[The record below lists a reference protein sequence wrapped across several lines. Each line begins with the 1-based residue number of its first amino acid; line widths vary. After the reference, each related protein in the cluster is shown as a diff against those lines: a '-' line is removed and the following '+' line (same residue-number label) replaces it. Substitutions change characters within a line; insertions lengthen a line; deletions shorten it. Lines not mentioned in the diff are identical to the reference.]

1 MIPTESNYAE
11 WFACSAR
18 YYLLREGYAFLTF
31 ALGQVAEPGF
41 PAARLVAEDNRLVG
55 LRFVRPV
62 ETAPGQRIS
71 AYAGDAA
78 PIEKIADAD
87 AGWLLYALPQ
97 STDPFDQQLAH
108 QKVLFAGAG
117 EVEFAGGEL
126 VPGGGVNFKQLIA
139 AIEAGTVGRAVPVG
153 WTAADLVEAADG
165 RSATMYLVVN
175 GHARI
180 VFALWGSVGR

>member
-31 ALGQVAEPGF
+31 ALGQVVEPGF
-41 PAARLVAEDNRLVG
+41 PATRLVAEGNRFVG

-78 PIEKIADAD
+78 PIERIADAD

-97 STDPFDQQLAH
+97 SADPFDQQLTH
-108 QKVLFAGAG
+108 QKVLFAGTG
-117 EVEFAGGEL
+117 EVEHVGGGL
-126 VPGGGVNFKQLIA
+126 VPGGGVNFKQLLA
-139 AIEAGTVGRAVPVG
+139 AIEAGTIGREVQAG
-153 WTAADLVEAADG
+153 WTAADLVEGADG
-165 RSATMYLVVN
+165 RSATIYLVVN
-175 GHARI
+175 GRARI

>member
-31 ALGQVAEPGF
+31 ALEQVVEPGF
-41 PAARLVAEDNRLVG
+41 PTARLIAEGNRLVG
-55 LRFVRPV
+55 LRFARPV

-71 AYAGDAA
+71 TYAGDAA
-78 PIEKIADAD
+78 PIERIADAD
-87 AGWLLYALPQ
+87 AGWILYALPQ
-97 STDPFDQQLAH
+97 SADPFDQQLAH
-108 QKVLFAGAG
+108 QKVLFAGAA

-126 VPGGGVNFKQLIA
+126 VPGGGENFKQLLA
-139 AIEAGTVGRAVPVG
+139 SIEASAIGRDVPAG

-165 RSATMYLVVN
+165 PSATMYLVVN

>member
-31 ALGQVAEPGF
+31 ALGQVVEPGF
-41 PAARLVAEDNRLVG
+41 PAARLIAEGNRLVG

-62 ETAPGQRIS
+62 ATVPGQRIS

-78 PIEKIADAD
+78 PIGRIADAD
-87 AGWLLYALPQ
+87 ASWLLYALPR
-97 STDPFDQQLAH
+97 SADPFDQQLAH

-117 EVEFAGGEL
+117 EVEFTGGEL

-139 AIEAGTVGRAVPVG
+139 GIEQGAIGREVPAG
-153 WTAADLVEAADG
+153 WTSADLVEAADG
-165 RSATMYLVVN
+165 RCATMYLVVN
-175 GHARI
+175 GDARI
-180 VFALWGSVGR
+180 VFALWGSAGR